1 MCLRFLRDKKFPGPK
16 ARQGG
21 TSYLINIIGKCKE
34 RTVLSEEWLFNDPL
48 DNLSIQHAVWIY
60 CWNIKVNAHK
70 NLKHTTSCSDSKCH
84 NFSCSRVLLTHF
96 SLRIQYWAY
105 QNSQS
110 SCQLNFPLQLSTLVL
125 LFTYPSSVTLV
136 SLGFGQLDKIN
147 SNEDPSQK

>member
-48 DNLSIQHAVWIY
+48 DNLRIQHAVWIY

-84 NFSCSRVLLTHF
+84 NFSCSSFTHTF
-96 SLRIQYWAY
+96 LSK
-105 QNSQS
+105 NSILSWSEQPVF
-110 SCQLNFPLQLSTLVL
+110 LPVKFPLQLSTLVL